1 LLSATLFCFILIINL
16 ILQRTLKT
24 RPMKKLLLFI
34 CVSVFSFAIF
44 AQERVS
50 VSASLKNHSER
61 ASLSIVQGE
70 FLFPDNP
77 FFSDFVSLKSFSE
90 EILGTTEYDLQ
101 SNGSVDHRIRL
112 YADGTIGATWT
123 IGTGT
128 FTDRGTAYNYFDGT
142 SWGTPPAIRIETQ
155 RTGWPSYAPLNAG
168 EVIVSHNYP
177 NYLVLLTRTTKG
189 TGTWTEAQIPSPLGS
204 APTWPRMVTVGDTIH
219 VIVNSYNEYAGMKQA
234 LIYMR
239 SVDGGTTWTDVIP
252 DGITSAEYKSIN
264 GDNYAWADPKNGI
277 LAFVVGDKWH
287 DLFLMKSTDGGT
299 TWTKTIIYQHPNP
312 HPMWQVPPVYADTV
326 YACDGAP
333 VVELDNAGNAHVVF
347 GIQRVL
353 YDPLEDPTNEG
364 AYSYFPF
371 TDGIA
376 YWKEGDPAFTDLN
389 PDAVYTNGKL
399 IAWTQ
404 DVDNSGVVL
413 DNLTTIDE
421 IAKYYLSLS
430 SMPQLTID
438 DNDDMYLLFVSP
450 NELLYSGTQYYNHLW
465 ARKSTDGGITWS
477 DFSQVT
483 GGIMHEFDEC
493 VFGAMSKTSDDYV
506 HITFQMDDEPGLHV
520 RGDEDPIR
528 TNTYIYI
535 RVLKTDIGTTS
546 ADIAQYNS
554 INAVS
559 VFPNPASEYVSLEVV
574 SPVATNSTLQITTI
588 TGQLVFESDFLIE
601 AGSTQVSIPVD
612 TYDSGVYI
620 LTLITDKES
629 ISKKLILE

>member
-1 LLSATLFCFILIINL
+1 MF
-16 ILQRTLKT
+16 
-24 RPMKKLLLFI
+24 
-34 CVSVFSFAIF
+34 SVVIM
-44 AQERVS
+44 AQERVP
-50 VSASLKNHSER
+50 VCPSLKNHSEK

-70 FLFPDNP
+70 FLFPENP
-77 FFSDFVSLKSFSE
+77 SFSEYISLKSFTE

-112 YADGTIGATWT
+112 YPDGTIGATWT
-123 IGTGT
+123 MGTGT
-128 FTDRGTAYNYFDGT
+128 FDNRGTAYNYFNGT
-142 SWGTPPAIRIETQ
+142 TWGAAPSARIESQ
-155 RTGWPSYAPLNAG
+155 RTGWPSYAPLNSG
-168 EVIVSHNYP
+168 EVIVSHNFP
-177 NYLVLLTRTTKG
+177 NYLVLLNRPAKG
-189 TGTWTEAQIPSPLGS
+189 TGTWTETQIPSPVGT
-204 APTWPRMVTVGDTIH
+204 APTWARMVTVDDTIH
-219 VIVNSYNEYAGMKQA
+219 IIANSYNEYAGMKQA

-252 DGITSAEYKSIN
+252 DGMTSAEYKSIN
-264 GDNYAWADPKNGI
+264 GDNYAWSEPKNGI

-299 TWTKTIIYQHPNP
+299 TWNKTIIYQHPNP
-312 HPMWQVPPVYADTV
+312 HPMWQTPPVYADTV
-326 YACDGAP
+326 YVCDGAP

-353 YDPLEDPTNEG
+353 YDPAEDPNNEG

-376 YWKEGDPAFTDLN
+376 YWKEGDAPFTDLN

-438 DNDDMYLLFVSP
+438 TNGDMYLLFVSP

-465 ARKSTDGGITWS
+465 GRKSTDGGTTWS
-477 DFSQVT
+477 DFSQIT

-520 RGDEDPIR
+520 RGDEDAVR

-546 ADIAQYNS
+546 ADISEYNTV
-554 INAVS
+554 NTVS
-559 VFPNPASEYVSLEVV
+559 VFPNPASCNAVLEITSPFRTDAVLCIRSL
-574 SPVATNSTLQITTI
+574 
-588 TGQLVFESDFLIE
+588 TGQEIMKTPLLIE
-601 AGSTQVSIPVD
+601 AGTTQLKFDVASWQA
-612 TYDSGVYI
+612 GVYLLQ
-620 LTLITDKES
+620 LTTNSES
-629 ISKKLILE
+629 ICKKLIVD